1 MRHRSSTPAS
11 STPASCA
18 SSAPAPTARPG
29 WPLAAGIIAG
39 VAADALIGD
48 PHRGHPVALFG
59 RAAQALEDRLYADDA
74 LRGAGY
80 TIACV
85 ALAAAPALAA
95 DRLGRG
101 RPWLALAAT
110 AAATWAV
117 TGARSL
123 AGEAERIG
131 RALADSDLEAARAAL
146 PSLCGR
152 DPQQLDDKEI
162 TRAVIE
168 SVAENSGDAIVS
180 PLVWG
185 SAAGIGGL
193 TIYRAVNTLDAMVGH
208 RSPRLARFGSA
219 SARLDDVAN
228 WGPARLTALLTAAC
242 APLVGGRPARTWRTA
257 RTYGPQHPSPNA
269 GWCEAAFAGALGL
282 CLGGSNSYG
291 GVAEQ
296 RPELGDGRVPEP
308 ADIARAVR
316 LCRAVTVAA
325 TLVSAAAALA
335 GAALAGAALAGA
347 ALAGAA
353 LAGAALAG
361 AGSPR
366 RERPTR

>member
-1 MRHRSSTPAS
+1 MRRTTTSKSG
-11 STPASCA
+11 
-18 SSAPAPTARPG
+18 RPG

-39 VAADALIGD
+39 VMADALAGD
-48 PHRGHPVALFG
+48 PRRGHPVALFG
-59 RAAQALEDRLYADDA
+59 RAAQAIEDRLYADST

-80 TIACV
+80 TAACV
-85 ALAAAPALAA
+85 ALAASPALAA
-95 DRLGRG
+95 GRLTRG

-110 AAATWAV
+110 AGATWAV

-131 RALADSDLEAARAAL
+131 QALTGGDLAAARAAL

-152 DPQQLDDKEI
+152 DPQHLDDKEI

-168 SVAENSGDAIVS
+168 SVAENSGDAIVA

-185 SAAGIGGL
+185 SAAGLPGL
-193 TIYRAVNTLDAMVGH
+193 TVYRAVNTLDAMVGY

-228 WGPARLTALLTAAC
+228 WVPARLTALLTAAC
-242 APLVGGRPARTWRTA
+242 APLVGGHPGRAWRTA
-257 RTYGPQHPSPNA
+257 RAYGSQHPSPNA

-282 CLGGSNSYG
+282 RLGGSNSYG
-291 GVAEQ
+291 GVAER
-296 RPELGDGRVPEP
+296 RPELGDGRVPEV

-325 TLVSAAAALA
+325 TLVAAGTAAALT
-335 GAALAGAALAGA
+335 GLAG
-347 ALAGAA
+347 
-353 LAGAALAG
+353 
-361 AGSPR
+361 S
-366 RERPTR
+366 RPAP